1 MDAGGAHDCTVG
13 QEVEERLDHEKA
25 GDHVRLRCSP
35 MTLQEH
41 DNAHGHDCHSK
52 AEPEVVRS
60 DSVGRFR
67 RPNSTRSAAAALAA
81 SVNPKP

>member
-1 MDAGGAHDCTVG
+1 MRCDEMWCDVMCCDYSVDAGGAHDYIVG

-41 DNAHGHDCHSK
+41 DNAHGHGHDCQSK
-52 AEPEVVRS
+52 AEPEVVR
-60 DSVGRFR
+60 
-67 RPNSTRSAAAALAA
+67 
-81 SVNPKP
+81 